1 MFSNTKARGDLLQEV
16 CKNVYTK
23 WIIFLY
29 NDFSYNW
36 KKKKESF
43 CCKSKNGPCANNDNF
58 IIPLQKVDFAQK
70 LGNINEIKSKM
81 AKSI

>member
-1 MFSNTKARGDLLQEV
+1 M
-16 CKNVYTK
+16 
-23 WIIFLY
+23 IFLIIE
-29 NDFSYNW
+29 
-36 KKKKESF
+36 KKKESF